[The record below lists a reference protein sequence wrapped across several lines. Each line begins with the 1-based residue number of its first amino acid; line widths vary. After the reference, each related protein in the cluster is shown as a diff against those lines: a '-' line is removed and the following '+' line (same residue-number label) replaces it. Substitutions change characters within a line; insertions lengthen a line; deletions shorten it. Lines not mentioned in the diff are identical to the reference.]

1 MKLNPDDIRRLAKFT
16 LENGPD
22 EVTCEEWLHL
32 VGEYVERKHAGEPE
46 DERTQRVA
54 RHVQKCTH
62 CAEEL
67 ELLEGLLGDDA
78 SS

>member
-22 EVTCEEWLHL
+22 EVTCEEWLHM
-32 VGEYVERKHAGEPE
+32 VGEYVEAGDATDPENDRHRK
-46 DERTQRVA
+46 VA
-54 RHVQKCTH
+54 LHVEKCTH

-67 ELLEGLLGDDA
+67 DALRGLLDDDA
-78 SS
+78 SA